1 MTQQTL
7 MIYSLYVIY
16 NQIVM
21 GVISPF
27 TIVSRAIFL
36 QGAPVIYGDYCRGL

>member
-7 MIYSLYVIY
+7 MIYNLYVIY
-16 NQIVM
+16 NQLVM

-27 TIVSRAIFL
+27 AIVSRAIFP
-36 QGAPVIYGDYCRGL
+36 QGAPVIYGYYCRGL